1 MSNWSNTV
9 LQESDGPQP
18 YDTYIKGDMQQFN
31 GIVFG
36 KFASTQ
42 ERDLAVKK
50 VQQKR
55 LSYGGQD
62 VWAKPDQ
69 VLEVRVLESV
79 LFAAKKMMV
88 DWQWHKK
95 NLWVNK
101 DLGCLTL
108 GSEHVLSVEVVE
120 SCVKVTYGNDWEDY
134 IFNSEHP
141 DNTFWKSV
149 LETAANKLKKKKSEG
164 TKGMG
169 KGKPHE

>member
-1 MSNWSNTV
+1 
-9 LQESDGPQP
+9 
-18 YDTYIKGDMQQFN
+18 MQQFN

-69 VLEVRVLESV
+69 VLEVCVIMIF

-108 GSEHVLSVEVVE
+108 GSEHVLAVEVVE
-120 SCVKVTYGNDWEDY
+120 SCVKVTYGKDWEDY
-134 IFNSEHP
+134 IFKSEHP
-141 DNTFWKSV
+141 DNTFLK
-149 LETAANKLKKKKSEG
+149 KKKKSEG